1 MKSINVKE
9 FIDTFSSDESYT
21 SAEQLKNVM
30 DILNDVRQNKDQA
43 LLDYTSRFD
52 GQELDEIK
60 VPLSYLKES
69 YEQLDDDIK
78 KALVTAKERIE
89 AYEKSIKY
97 EDRNLGEFTYVY
109 RPLER
114 VGIYVPG
121 GTALYPSSVLMTVIP
136 AQVAGVKEIHVT
148 TPTFERNNIT
158 FATLYLLGVEN
169 VYTVGGAQAVA
180 ALAYGTETIP
190 KVDKIAGPGNAYVAI
205 AKRLVY
211 GDVGIDSIAGPSEIL
226 LYVDE
231 SADVDAVVYDVFAQA
246 EHDPNARTFLLS
258 ESEAFIQKVEQ
269 RMEELIEDQPR
280 KEIIKHS
287 VANNHYP
294 IVDTRENLIKV
305 SNYIAAEHVS
315 VQHEEEDAIV
325 DAIDYA
331 GAIFKGKTTC
341 EAIGDYVAGPSHVL
355 PTDRTAR
362 FSHGLNVND
371 FMTSHSIISLT
382 NETYQSIVGD
392 AAIIADREGLFAHK
406 ASLLVRKED

>member
-69 YEQLDDDIK
+69 YEQLDEDIK

-280 KEIIKHS
+280 KEIIKQS
-287 VANNHYP
+287 VTNNHYP